1 MAKAAEQQELITGA
15 GRCFTGLSSITQE
28 CRTKRGKEHPTES
41 YTTGTVLKLQNIKK
55 SQARHTRVNTSTLF
69 LERSSDLI
77 FFSYLVNFCNTKAV
91 MLPPHL
97 PGGSTRCKQHW
108 CLVKLNRGPKLHQ
121 RGKKNCSGVAQGAI
135 ATQQFLFLK
144 T

>member
-1 MAKAAEQQELITGA
+1 MAKATEQQELSRGA
-15 GRCFTGLSSITQE
+15 GRCLTGLSSITQE

-55 SQARHTRVNTSTLF
+55 SHARHTRVNTSTL

-77 FFSYLVNFCNTKAV
+77 VFPFLVYFCNTKAV

-97 PGGSTRCKQHW
+97 PGGSTRYKQHW

-121 RGKKNCSGVAQGAI
+121 RGKKTAPE
-135 ATQQFLFLK
+135 LHREP
-144 T
+144 